1 MNHHPIQEL
10 QPVSPQPLP
19 LALASNCAAPV
30 MVTLTYEEYIELKWQ
45 GQYWKAQHTRAVTR
59 EEELKAQLRQ
69 KEAIIRDLN
78 QRLYGKK
85 TEKGSAVS
93 ESHKPAVEPSS
104 KRPKGQQAGG
114 VGHGRTAR
122 PYLPIIHEDVLLDE
136 TACPVC
142 RKDYTALSPET
153 SDIMEIQVAAHI
165 RRINRQKFLKNCT
178 CTQGPKI
185 ITAPA
190 PLKLLRKSVY
200 ANSIWEEILIKK
212 FLYAQPV
219 NRTLNDFRSLGLSI
233 SPGTIADNLKK
244 LIPLF
249 EPIYTA
255 LRLEQMTENRFHGDE
270 TRWEVYQQVEGK
282 IGHRWY
288 LWLIRSAS
296 VIYYRMDPT
305 RSAQVPVSHFA
316 DLIAKTII
324 LICDRYG
331 AYKKLAKL
339 NLAILLAFCWAHV
352 RRDFLNVARNHTDLK
367 DWGLDFVEEIG
378 GLFHLNNVRIAA
390 WDKALSI
397 ESQSELF
404 QKHHLALGL
413 GLEALKGR
421 CDALLNEDKIAQ
433 QKKGK
438 SRGTL
443 CVEQRK
449 VLKSLQNHWSGLIVF
464 YEHPEVKMDNNPAEE
479 SLRNPVLGRKAYYGS
494 GSLDSA
500 ELAAMLFSIFQTL
513 LLWGLNPRTWL
524 RDYLEVC
531 RQNTGVAP
539 EDVSA
544 FLPWKMTL
552 AQKDKLSKPPDT
564 DTS

>member
-1 MNHHPIQEL
+1 MNKPPLQEL
-10 QPVSPQPLP
+10 QSASSQPQSAALP
-19 LALASNCAAPV
+19 PAVPV
-30 MVTLTYEEYIELKWQ
+30 MVTLAHEEYIELKWQ
-45 GQYWKAQHTRAVTR
+45 GQYWKAQHTRAVIR
-59 EEELKAQLRQ
+59 EEVLKEQLRQ

-78 QRLYGKK
+78 QRLYGKQ

-93 ESHKPAVEPSS
+93 ESHKPAVEPSL
-104 KRPKGQQAGG
+104 KRSRGQPLGG
-114 VGHGRTAR
+114 AGHGRTAR
-122 PYLPIIHEDVLLDE
+122 PHLPIIHEDVLLNE
-136 TACPVC
+136 TACPIC
-142 RKDYTALSPET
+142 QKDYTILSAES
-153 SDIMEIQVAAHI
+153 SDILEIQISAHI
-165 RRINRQKFLKNCT
+165 RRINRQKCLKNCT

-190 PLKLLRKSVY
+190 PLKLLRKSTY

-233 SPGTIADNLKK
+233 SSGTIADNLKK
-244 LIPLF
+244 LTPLF

-255 LRLEQMTENRFHGDE
+255 LRLKQMTENRFHGDE

-305 RSAQVPVSHFA
+305 RSAQVPISHFA
-316 DLIAKTII
+316 DLIEKAII
-324 LICDRYG
+324 LICDRYS

-339 NLAILLAFCWAHV
+339 NLAIILAFCWAHV
-352 RRDFLNVARNHTDLK
+352 RRDFLNLARNNTDLK
-367 DWGLDFVEEIG
+367 DWGLDFIEEIG
-378 GLFHLNNVRIAA
+378 GLFHLNKARIAA
-390 WDKALSI
+390 WDKDLPI
-397 ESQSELF
+397 DSQNELF
-404 QKHHLALGL
+404 QKQHSALGL
-413 GLEALKGR
+413 DLDALKGR

-433 QKKGK
+433 EKNGK
-438 SRGTL
+438 SIGTL
-443 CVEQRK
+443 CAEQRK
-449 VLKSLQNHWSGLIVF
+449 VLKSLQNHWSGLMVF
-464 YEHPEVKMDNNPAEE
+464 YEHPEVKMDNNPAEQAI
-479 SLRNPVLGRKAYYGS
+479 RNPVLGRKAYYGS

-500 ELAAMLFSIFQTL
+500 ELAAMLFSIFQTM

-531 RQNTGVAP
+531 RQNAGVAP
-539 EDVSA
+539 EDISA

-552 AQKDKLSKPPDT
+552 AQKDKLSKPSNT

>member
-1 MNHHPIQEL
+1 MNNHPIQEL
-10 QPVSPQPLP
+10 QPLLPQPLP
-19 LALASNCAAPV
+19 PALASNCAAPV
-30 MVTLTYEEYIELKWQ
+30 MVTLAYEEYIELKWQ
-45 GQYWKAQHTRAVTR
+45 GHYWRAQHARAVSR
-59 EEELKAQLRQ
+59 EEGLKEQLRQ

-93 ESHKPAVEPSS
+93 ESYKSAAEPSL
-104 KRPKGQQAGG
+104 KRSKGQQAGG

-122 PYLPIIHEDVLLDE
+122 PHLPIIDEDVLLNE
-136 TACPVC
+136 TACPIC
-142 RKDYTALSPET
+142 QKDYTALSPET

-165 RRINRQKFLKNCT
+165 RRINRQKFLKNCA

-190 PLKLLRKSVY
+190 PLKLLHKSTY

-244 LIPLF
+244 FIPLF
-249 EPIYTA
+249 KPIYKE
-255 LRLEQMTENRFHGDE
+255 LHQQQMTENRFHNDE
-270 TRWEVYQQVEGK
+270 TRWEVYEQVEGK
-282 IGHRWY
+282 NGHRWY

-305 RSAQVPVSHFA
+305 RSADVPLSHFA
-316 DLIAKTII
+316 DLLAKKII
-324 LICDRYG
+324 VICDRYS
-331 AYKKLAKL
+331 AYKKLVKL
-339 NLAILLAFCWAHV
+339 NLAIILAFCWAHV
-352 RRDFLNVARNHTDLK
+352 RRDFLNIARSHKDLK
-367 DWGLDFVEEIG
+367 DWGLSFVEEIG
-378 GLFHLNNVRIAA
+378 GLFHLNNARITAL
-390 WDKALSI
+390 DKSKPKAL
-397 ESQSELF
+397 QNELF
-404 QKHHLALGL
+404 QKHDLALDL
-413 GLEALKGR
+413 GLRALKER
-421 CDALLNEDKIAQ
+421 CDSLLNEDSIAQ

-438 SRGTL
+438 SIGTL
-443 CVEQRK
+443 CSEQRK
-449 VLKSLQNHWSGLIVF
+449 VLKSLQNHWPGLIVF

-479 SLRNPVLGRKAYYGS
+479 SLRNPVLGRNAYYGS

-524 RDYLEVC
+524 RDYLEIC
-531 RQNTGVAP
+531 RQNAGVAP
-539 EDVSA
+539 KDVST

-552 AQKDKLSKPPDT
+552 AQKDKLSKPPNT